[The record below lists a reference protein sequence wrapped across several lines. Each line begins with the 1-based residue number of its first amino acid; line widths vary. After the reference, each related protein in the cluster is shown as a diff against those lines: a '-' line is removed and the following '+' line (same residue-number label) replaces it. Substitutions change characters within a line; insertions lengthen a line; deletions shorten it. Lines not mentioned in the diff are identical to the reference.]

1 MEIIKQV
8 TGIDVSMDTLAC
20 CTGTINTEQQ
30 LDLGPVQ
37 TYNNNTTGIKK
48 LYRAAQSQKLPG
60 VSQYFLMEATGVY
73 YEALAYFLKSKGAHI
88 IVVLP
93 NKAKHFAKTLAQKSK
108 TDSIDAK
115 MLTQMGLEKV
125 LQEWEPPSEQMK
137 ALKQLT
143 REHQQIMALLTQAK
157 CRTHAKQ
164 KAFQPHSSSLKRL
177 KQEIKF
183 YQRQL
188 EDIEAE
194 ILTLLK
200 QDHENWN
207 KVQNIQQVKGLSY
220 MTIAKILAETD
231 GFALIRNGKQ
241 LASYAGLD
249 VVLRQSGKYS
259 GKTTLS
265 KRGNKYLRMS
275 VYMPAL
281 SAMRS
286 NRQMK
291 AYYER
296 ILDKGKPKKVG
307 IMAIARKMLL
317 LVYYLWVNDTKY
329 DPDYHP
335 ALQANLACF

>member
-8 TGIDVSMDTLAC
+8 TGIDVSMDTLDCALDTIDTHQQVEIGKVHGYKNTI
-20 CTGTINTEQQ
+20 TGFKQ
-30 LDLGPVQ
+30 LYQ
-37 TYNNNTTGIKK
+37 YARKH
-48 LYRAAQSQKLPG
+48 KLPG
-60 VSQYFLMEATGVY
+60 VQQYFVMEATGVY
-73 YEALAYFLKSKGAHI
+73 YEQLAYFLKSKGAPV

-93 NKAKHFAKTLAQKSK
+93 NKAKHFAKTLEQKSK

-125 LQEWEPPSEQMK
+125 LKEWEPPSESMK
-137 ALKQLT
+137 VLKQLT

-177 KQEIKF
+177 KQEIKL

-188 EDIEAE
+188 QDIEAE

-200 QDHENWN
+200 QDNENWD
-207 KVQNIQQVKGLSY
+207 KIQNIQQVKGLSY

-249 VVLRQSGKYS
+249 VVLRESGKHK
-259 GKTTLS
+259 GKTTIS
-265 KRGNKYLRMS
+265 KKGNKYLRMS

-281 SAMRS
+281 SAIRS
-286 NRQMK
+286 NGQMK

-296 ILDKGKPKKVG
+296 MLDKGKPKKVG
-307 IMAIARKMLL
+307 ITAIARKMLL
-317 LVYYLWVNDTKY
+317 LVYYLWVNETNY
-329 DPDYHP
+329 DPNYHP
-335 ALQANLACF
+335 AKTANFA